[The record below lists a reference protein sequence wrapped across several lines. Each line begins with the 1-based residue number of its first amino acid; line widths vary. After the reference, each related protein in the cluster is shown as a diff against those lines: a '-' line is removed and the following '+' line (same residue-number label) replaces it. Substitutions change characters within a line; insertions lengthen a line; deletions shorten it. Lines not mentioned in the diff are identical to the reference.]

1 MFEVVCYLVT
11 DQVSVH
17 REQNRRQ
24 KGLADSVVPTQKML
38 GLPQQ
43 NHARCPTDSNDD
55 LLPGLILLKEEHSNR
70 Q

>member
-1 MFEVVCYLVT
+1 M
-11 DQVSVH
+11 H

-38 GLPQQ
+38 GQPQQ
-43 NHARCPTDSNDD
+43 KHARCPTDSNYD
-55 LLPGLILLKEEHSNR
+55 LLPELVLLEEVHPNR